1 MFKIIDRANRT
12 TEAGEKSPFK
22 QRKYKPKKRN
32 NSLSPP

>member
-1 MFKIIDRANRT
+1 MTGQIKQ
-12 TEAGEKSPFK
+12 EAGEKSPCK

>member
-1 MFKIIDRANRT
+1 MFRIMTKKT

-32 NSLSPP
+32 NLLSPP